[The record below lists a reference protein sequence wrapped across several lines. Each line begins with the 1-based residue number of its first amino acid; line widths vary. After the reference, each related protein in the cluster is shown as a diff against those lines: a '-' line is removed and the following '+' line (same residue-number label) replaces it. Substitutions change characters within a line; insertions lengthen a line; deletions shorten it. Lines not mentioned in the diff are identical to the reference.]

1 MAIRSIFYGWWV
13 VAAFSFMTCIST
25 GIRHAV
31 GPFLKPIVADLG
43 LDRASFSLVIA
54 LSLFLYGVFGPL
66 VGLALDRFGARLTAS
81 VGTLVL
87 VLSLVLTAFVRNYWD
102 FAVVYGVLLPLGLA
116 VTGPVMA
123 SGVVARWFSAR
134 RGTALSLLGSASMT
148 GMSLLVPLV
157 TWLILTTGWRTTYV
171 LIAVGVLVGMLPIS
185 LWVIRES
192 PESMGLAADGATPS
206 AKATEAVARERVSA
220 ITAMQTLAF
229 WQLAGSFF
237 TCGFSMSL
245 LSAHGIPMLTDHGY
259 SPMFA
264 SWTFGVLGG
273 SSMGCTVMLGA
284 LSDRFGRRPVLAAI
298 YAGRVLIFAGFFLIR
313 DNPAAIL
320 IVAVLGGITMAGTG
334 AMTSALTADIWGRFS
349 VSPVLGVIFLVHQTG
364 SAIGSWLAGAIF
376 EATGGYGAAFALAC
390 LLLMA
395 AAIVALK
402 IDRGSRRYGRA
413 TALELARMGAT
424 IVVAEFDAANGQ
436 RTADEVAKLGRPS
449 LAIATDVTRRA
460 DLDALVRRTQERF
473 GRIDVL
479 VNNAGIY
486 RAAATLDVTEEHWDA
501 IMTINAKAVFFATQ
515 AVLPTM
521 IAQHRGNIVSLASM
535 AGKIGSRTNLPY
547 NVSKAAV
554 ISMTKSLALAH
565 AADGIRANCVC
576 PGFVETDMWDK
587 VSRDQGAL
595 LGMSPAEFT
604 KARLNSV
611 PLGRMETPED
621 VANVIGFLASPKS
634 AYMTGQAP
642 AWTAAS

>member
-157 TWLILTTGWRTTYV
+157 TWLILTTGWRTNYV
-171 LIAVGVLVGMLPIS
+171 LIAFDLLVGLLGGMLPIS
-185 LWVIRES
+185 LWLIRES
-192 PESMGLAADGATPS
+192 PESMGLSADGATPS

-273 SSMGCTVMLGA
+273 SSIGCTVMLGA
-284 LSDRFGRRPVLAAI
+284 LSDRVWRRPVLAAI
-298 YAGRVLIFAGFFLIR
+298 YAGRVPIFAGFFLIR

-320 IVAVLGGITMAGTG
+320 IVAGLGGITMAGTG

-376 EATGGYGAAFALAC
+376 ESTGGYGAAVSLASP
-390 LLLMA
+390 LFIA
-395 AAIVALK
+395 AAILALK
-402 IDRGSRRYGRA
+402 IDHRPRRLSRAEPPPAGCV
-413 TALELARMGAT
+413 TAE
-424 IVVAEFDAANGQ
+424 I
-436 RTADEVAKLGRPS
+436 
-449 LAIATDVTRRA
+449 RRA
-460 DLDALVRRTQERF
+460 
-473 GRIDVL
+473 
-479 VNNAGIY
+479 
-486 RAAATLDVTEEHWDA
+486 
-501 IMTINAKAVFFATQ
+501 
-515 AVLPTM
+515 
-521 IAQHRGNIVSLASM
+521 
-535 AGKIGSRTNLPY
+535 
-547 NVSKAAV
+547 
-554 ISMTKSLALAH
+554 H
-565 AADGIRANCVC
+565 A
-576 PGFVETDMWDK
+576 
-587 VSRDQGAL
+587 
-595 LGMSPAEFT
+595 
-604 KARLNSV
+604 
-611 PLGRMETPED
+611 
-621 VANVIGFLASPKS
+621 
-634 AYMTGQAP
+634 
-642 AWTAAS
+642 